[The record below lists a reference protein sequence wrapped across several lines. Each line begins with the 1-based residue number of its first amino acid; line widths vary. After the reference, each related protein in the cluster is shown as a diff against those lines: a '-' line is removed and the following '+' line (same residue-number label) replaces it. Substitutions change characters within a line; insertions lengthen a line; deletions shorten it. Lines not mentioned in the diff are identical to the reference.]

1 MIAEKMNDIVGVVV
15 DNCVLIT
22 TLFVILVSI
31 FAAVILW
38 RRKPQASGG
47 EAAVDEFLVE
57 DTQPRS
63 KKTVKS
69 KPKKTKSD
77 KVFSLILV
85 HSFTRIDYPS
95 VLSLICHIA
104 AGLGLG

>member
-1 MIAEKMNDIVGVVV
+1 LIAEKMDAIFGVVV

-31 FAAVILW
+31 FAAMILW

-47 EAAVDEFLVE
+47 QAAVDEFLVE

-77 KVFSLILV
+77 KVFCSVPARYYTQINSLFFL
-85 HSFTRIDYPS
+85 
-95 VLSLICHIA
+95 LICRNA
-104 AGLGLG
+104 VGLGLG